1 MKHNSHRYNFQ
12 TKPIFCEI
20 CWAIFCP
27 HTISWTVM
35 TGFHPLKFTNTG
47 KCDHTFED
55 FEKIPNIDIRLKH
68 KWPNVAFM
76 RLVKV
81 L

>member
-1 MKHNSHRYNFQ
+1 
-12 TKPIFCEI
+12 
-20 CWAIFCP
+20 
-27 HTISWTVM
+27 M

-55 FEKIPNIDIRLKH
+55 FEKIPNIDIRLRH
-68 KWPNVAFM
+68 QWPNVAFM